1 MRNNQPVT
9 GNEVILADDCIIVSR
24 TDLKGQITY
33 VNKAFL
39 EVSGFAE
46 EELLGQPHNVV
57 RHPDMPSEAYAD
69 LWARLQTGEPWVGLV
84 KNRCKNGDH
93 YWVEAHVSPLWE
105 GGQVVGYL
113 SVRRKPERA
122 RVAAAEQAYRLF
134 REGRAG
140 KLGIAHGQVVS
151 RGLLASLG
159 RRFSQAGL
167 SGKIILGSA
176 LGAFAVMAVMALL
189 LGARMGDTLA
199 GQGRAGL
206 AQSLSLIKGMVEVRA
221 GALAK
226 ESSRLNQLFAG
237 MFPQGF
243 ELQTGDQPQLSH
255 GGELLNGRYQEVD
268 AFTASSGA
276 VATIFALQDGDF
288 LRISTSLKKETG
300 ERATGTLLGKGHP
313 AHAKLLNGQPYVGKA
328 KLFGKDYYTAYSPIK
343 DAAGQVVGALFI
355 GMDVSAELAEL
366 KQQIKQV
373 KVGETGYFFV
383 LDARPGDELGVAL
396 IHPAKEGQNLLAAKD
411 ADGREFIREMLSRKQ
426 GEMLYPW
433 SNPELGDASL
443 REKIALFD
451 TVPEWNWLIGGGTY
465 LDEFE
470 AAARSLSAFLWGAAV
485 AVVVFLVLII
495 SWLVRRLITRPL
507 QEQVLPAFRRL
518 SAGQYDN
525 PLEMG
530 RADEIGLVLK
540 GLEAMQN
547 RLGFEVTET
556 KRVADE
562 MTRIKIALDSVST
575 GVMIADQQRRII
587 YTNASV
593 ERLLK
598 NAEADIRQ
606 EIPDF
611 DADHLLGASM
621 DSFHKRPEHQARL
634 LAGLQSTHTAQI
646 EIGGRTLVVSANPVV
661 NAQGERLGAVAE
673 WQDRTLE
680 VGMEREIQGIV
691 YAAAQ
696 GDFSK
701 RLALEGKEGFFH
713 SLALGLNQLLDTASN
728 GLQAVAG
735 VLESLARGDLT
746 RKIEGDY
753 QGTFARLRDDANAT
767 VEQLTRV
774 VRRIQESTEAIN
786 TAAQEIASG
795 NTDLSSRTEEQASSL
810 EETASSMEE
819 LTGTVKQNADNAR
832 EANQLA
838 DSAQVVAERG
848 GQVVEQVVQ
857 TMGAIH
863 QSSSKIAD
871 IIGVI
876 DGIAFQTNILALN
889 AAVEAARAG
898 EQGRG
903 FAVVATEVRNLAQR
917 SAGAAK
923 EIKGL
928 ISDSV
933 EKVEAGSKLVDQAGR
948 TMEEVVSSIKKVAR
962 IMGDIAEASREQSAG
977 IDQVGLAVSQM
988 DEMTQQNAAL
998 VEEAAAA
1005 AESLEEQAR
1014 SLAQAVSVFRTGGHG
1029 GQGSPV
1035 PTELH
1040 ARPALAAPAAN
1051 PLHELGKMGGRK
1063 PALVPK
1069 GKAGEEWE
1077 EF

>member
-1 MRNNQPVT
+1 MRNNEPVT
-9 GNEVILADDCIIVSR
+9 GNEVILADDCVIVSR

-39 EVSGFAE
+39 DVSGFAE
-46 EELLGQPHNVV
+46 AELLGQPHNVV
-57 RHPDMPSEAYAD
+57 RHPDMPPEAYAD
-69 LWARLQTGEPWVGLV
+69 LWARLQAGEPWVGLV

-93 YWVEAHVSPLWE
+93 YWVEAHVSPLRE

-122 RVAAAEQAYRLF
+122 RVAAAEQVYRQF

-140 KLGIAHGQVVS
+140 KLGIVHGQVVS

-159 RRFSQAGL
+159 RRFSRAGL

-243 ELQTGDQPQLSH
+243 ELQAGETPQLSH

-268 AFTASSGA
+268 AFTANSGA
-276 VATIFALQDGDF
+276 VATIFALQQGDF

-300 ERATGTLLGKGHP
+300 ERATGTLLGKNHP
-313 AHAKLLNGQPYVGKA
+313 AHAKLLAGQPYVGKA
-328 KLFGKDYYTAYSPIK
+328 KLFGKDYYTAYSPLK

-426 GEMLYPW
+426 GEILYPW

-443 REKIALFD
+443 RDKIALFD
-451 TVPEWNWLIGGGTY
+451 TVPEWHWLIGGGTY
-465 LDEFE
+465 LDEFD

-485 AVVVFLVLII
+485 AVVLFLVLVI

-507 QEQVLPAFRRL
+507 QEQVLPAFGRL

-525 PLEMG
+525 PLEVG
-530 RADEIGLVLK
+530 RADEIGQVLK

-587 YTNASV
+587 YANGAV

-611 DADHLLGASM
+611 DADHLLGACM
-621 DSFHKRPEHQARL
+621 DSIHKQPEHQARL
-634 LAGLQSTHTAQI
+634 LAGLQATHTEQI

-680 VGMEREIQGIV
+680 VAMEREIQGIV
-691 YAAAQ
+691 FAAAQ

-701 RLALEGKEGFFH
+701 RLELEGKEGFFQ
-713 SLALGLNQLLDTASN
+713 SLALGLNQLLDTAAH

-863 QSSSKIAD
+863 HSSSKIAD

-977 IDQVGLAVSQM
+977 IEQVGLAVSQM

-1029 GQGSPV
+1029 GPAPAAPHS
-1035 PTELH
+1035 
-1040 ARPALAAPAAN
+1040 RPALASPAAN
-1051 PLHELGKMGGRK
+1051 PLHELGKLGGRK
-1063 PALVPK
+1063 PAAVPR
-1069 GKAGEEWE
+1069 GHAGEEWE